1 MSLVAAIVGGHR
13 LNSVVILLD
22 HAVTNIMDWPMTAIA
37 LLYDA
42 TSQPFKVLENEAR
55 GSQNTSARLSQH
67 RNRKLISS
75 IAKLAPLEHVS
86 NYGGKTIII
95 IYYED
100 KYFNANIT
108 SCCGEMAPPES
119 THYTRL
125 LYGDVD
131 RLGKLWDV
139 G

>member
-55 GSQNTSARLSQH
+55 GSQNTSACLS
-67 RNRKLISS
+67 
-75 IAKLAPLEHVS
+75 
-86 NYGGKTIII
+86 
-95 IYYED
+95 
-100 KYFNANIT
+100 
-108 SCCGEMAPPES
+108 
-119 THYTRL
+119 
-125 LYGDVD
+125 
-131 RLGKLWDV
+131 
-139 G
+139 